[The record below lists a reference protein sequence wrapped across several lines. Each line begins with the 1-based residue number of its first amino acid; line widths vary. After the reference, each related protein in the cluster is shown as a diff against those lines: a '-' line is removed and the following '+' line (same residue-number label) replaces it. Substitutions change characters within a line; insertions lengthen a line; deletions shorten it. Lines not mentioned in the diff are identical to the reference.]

1 MRFFCLS
8 LLLLLG
14 VTVVSHA
21 AKTPNVVIIFM
32 DDMGYADVGCFGAEG
47 YQTPN
52 MDRLAKEGRK
62 FTNFHVPQPVCSA
75 SRAAILTGCYPNRI
89 GMHGALSPKATH
101 GLHADEVT
109 LAELMKGKGYA
120 TAAVGK
126 WHLGHLPPFL
136 PTKHG
141 FDEYYGL
148 PYSNDMWPHHP
159 QAKPGAYPKLPLYK
173 NEQIVDEEITPEDQK
188 SLTRNYTRHAVDFI
202 QRSKDNPFFL
212 YLAHSMPH
220 VPLFVGADF
229 EGKSKRGIYAD
240 VMAEL
245 DWSVG
250 QVVAAL
256 EKQGV
261 KDNTW
266 IILTSDN
273 GPWLS
278 YGTHS
283 GSAGKLREGKGTVW
297 EGGVRVSCLMSWPGH
312 IPAGTTSEA
321 MLMTI
326 DLLPTVASALSAE
339 LPPKAIDGKNVWP
352 LIAGEKEAKNPHD
365 FYAYYYHQNEL
376 QALVSGDGR
385 WKWILPHTY
394 RALGTQPRAE
404 GGIPVKYES
413 RKIQEPELYDLAN
426 DPGETLNVAAKNPE
440 IVARMEERAALI
452 RKELGDKLMDLPQG
466 AGSREAGQIGD

>member
-1 MRFFCLS
+1 MRFVLLS
-8 LLLLLG
+8 VLLMTR
-14 VTVVSHA
+14 VAVWA
-21 AKTPNVVIIFM
+21 APTPNVVIIFM

-75 SRAAILTGCYPNRI
+75 SRAAILTGSYPNRI
-89 GMHGALSPKATH
+89 GIHGALSPKATH

-109 LAELMKGKGYA
+109 LAELVKGKGYA

-136 PTKHG
+136 PTQHG

-173 NEQIVDEEITPEDQK
+173 NDQIVDAEVTPEEQK
-188 SLTRNYTRHAVDFI
+188 SLTRDYTKHAVDFI
-202 QRSKDNPFFL
+202 QRSQEKPFFL

-220 VPLFVGADF
+220 VPLFVGPDF
-229 EGKSKRGIYAD
+229 EGKSPKGLYAD

-250 QVVAAL
+250 QILETL
-256 EKQGV
+256 EKQGI
-261 KDNTW
+261 KENTW
-266 IILTSDN
+266 VILTSDN

-278 YGTHS
+278 YGTHA

-297 EGGVRVSCLMSWPGH
+297 EGGVRVSCIMSWPGR
-312 IPAGTTSEA
+312 IPAETTSDA

-326 DLLPTVASALSAE
+326 DLLPTVASVLGAD

-352 LIAGEKEAKNPHD
+352 LVMGETGAQNPHD

-394 RALGTQPRAE
+394 RSMAGQPRAD
-404 GGIPVKYES
+404 GGTPGKYENI
-413 RKIQEPELYDLAN
+413 KLLEPELYDLQE
-426 DPGETLNVAAKNPE
+426 DPGERTNVAAKNAE
-440 IVARMEERAALI
+440 IVSQMEARASLI
-452 RKELGDKLMDLPQG
+452 RKELGDNLMKLPRG
-466 AGSREAGQIGD
+466 SGSREAGQSRE